1 MFGQKMCCF
10 ASESSF
16 VPSYCLVYCKV
27 FTFKD
32 EMKDFQLL
40 SDSETNLAP
49 VSVLRWKSKI
59 LHKKPFNH
67 LPGLRPILLSALP
80 LYSLFSLLLQFII
93 HTPPVETRD
102 RLFVMSVSTDP
113 IPAKICSIQS
123 QQWCVLFYHQNKN
136 QKCCKARIL
145 DLFLF

>member
-16 VPSYCLVYCKV
+16 VPSFCLVYCKI

-49 VSVLRWKSKI
+49 VSVLRWKYSTRNRLI
-59 LHKKPFNH
+59 ICQAWGPYFCPLYPT
-67 LPGLRPILLSALP
+67 A